1 MKDQIRELAIRILR
15 EIAPEADLENFRSDV
30 SFRDQFDFDS
40 VDCLNFVIRLEK
52 ELKFDIPEID
62 YPRLTTLNGCV
73 EYLKS
78 SCVIVSR
85 RPS

>member
-15 EIAPEADLENFRSDV
+15 EIAPEADLGNFRPDV

-62 YPRLTTLNGCV
+62 YPKLSTLNGCV

-78 SCVIVSR
+78 KNS
-85 RPS
+85 P

>member
-1 MKDQIRELAIRILR
+1 MKDQIRELVIRIFG
-15 EIAPEADLENFRSDV
+15 EIAPEADLGNFRPDV

-52 ELKFDIPEID
+52 ELKFDISEID

-78 SCVIVSR
+78 KNSQ
-85 RPS
+85 